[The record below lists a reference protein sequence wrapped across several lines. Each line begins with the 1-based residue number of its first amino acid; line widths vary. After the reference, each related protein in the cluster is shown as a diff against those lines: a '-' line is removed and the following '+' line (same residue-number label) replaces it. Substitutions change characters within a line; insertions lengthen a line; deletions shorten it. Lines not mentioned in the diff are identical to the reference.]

1 MREIAKEENSKRGC
15 SYCTKMYK
23 VKGRSERGTYEKY
36 ISMCPFKECPYRE
49 TDEFDTFEDY
59 CSTMEISID
68 ELLKEK
74 QEEEV
79 SEVF

>member
-68 ELLKEK
+68 ELLEEK